1 MAFLLG
7 ALGLGSLLGES
18 KTTIKNTTDVLNEA
32 ITNISTSVINNNSVA
47 VASSQ
52 TINLSCDPEVAIA
65 AMTICKDSI
74 NENCNV
80 CTASDLSQEIILAIN
95 LTKVDDNTIA
105 SQIKDEINS
114 KLEKEVQNVKGA
126 AFLTK
131 TKTDIENLTTIKNKL
146 MRNYNNNIVNNTIK
160 NFVFDQKIE
169 GKNIKTNK
177 ISQKLVANVIANEIT
192 KNALS
197 NDSDFKQTIESADKV
212 KNTETGL
219 FQDIGS
225 SISGIIGTTFSGVS
239 NLASTIFK
247 GTFGMFILFIIIFI
261 ILLKTG
267 ILCMV
272 PFPPLV
278 AMLTANGY
286 CFSGS
291 KNDDSE
297 KKHNKYDD
305 DDDEQIKYTKKQS
318 SYQQDSQYEESAPP
332 YEQEITQTHYQQTA
346 SHGEEEIE
354 QPYYQ
359 QTAPQYP
366 QQVQPQYPQQVQP
379 QYPQQEQQSQYQQQ
393 VQQPQYRQS
402 LPNINPQIMQNV
414 QNKAYNMGTQML
426 NRAPLPPI
434 ARQGMQFA
442 NKYIIPA
449 SRRDYV

>member
-1 MAFLLG
+1 
-7 ALGLGSLLGES
+7 
-18 KTTIKNTTDVLNEA
+18 
-32 ITNISTSVINNNSVA
+32 
-47 VASSQ
+47 
-52 TINLSCDPEVAIA
+52 
-65 AMTICKDSI
+65 
-74 NENCNV
+74 NCNV

-95 LTKVDDNTIA
+95 LTKVDDNTVA

-131 TKTDIENLTTIKNKL
+131 TKTDIENLTMIKNKL
-146 MRNYNNNIVNNTIK
+146 LRNYNNDIVNTTIK

-192 KNALS
+192 KNALA
-197 NDSDFKQTIESADKV
+197 NDSEFKQAIDSADKV

-239 NLASTIFK
+239 NLA
-247 GTFGMFILFIIIFI
+247 GTLFQGTLGMFVLFIIIFI

-267 ILCMV
+267 LLCMV

-291 KNDDSE
+291 KNDDDR

-305 DDDEQIKYTKKQS
+305 EDEYDEPIKPKKKQS
-318 SYQQDSQYEESAPP
+318 SYQQEESAPIYEQKVEQTAPP
-332 YEQEITQTHYQQTA
+332 YEQEVEQ
-346 SHGEEEIE
+346 EVE

-359 QTAPQYP
+359 Q
-366 QQVQPQYPQQVQP
+366 QVQQPQY
-379 QYPQQEQQSQYQQQ
+379 QQSVPQYQQS

-426 NRAPLPPI
+426 NRAPLPPM

-449 SRRDYV
+449 ARRDYV